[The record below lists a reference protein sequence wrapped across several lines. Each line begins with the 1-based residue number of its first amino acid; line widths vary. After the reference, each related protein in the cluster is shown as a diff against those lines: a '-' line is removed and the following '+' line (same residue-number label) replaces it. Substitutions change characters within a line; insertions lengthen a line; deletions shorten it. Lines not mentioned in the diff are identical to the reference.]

1 MAPRPR
7 SGVQFTFGAP
17 CCFRRS
23 TALAIVVIQPTT
35 STSASGDVAIH
46 GYQLAL
52 SQWVELQHPPS
63 AGALAFG
70 GEDGSTLF
78 VGAIGDEAPAV
89 FSRQN
94 GAFLS
99 VA

>member
-1 MAPRPR
+1 MK
-7 SGVQFTFGAP
+7 FTFGAP
-17 CCFRRS
+17 CRFRRS

-35 STSASGDVAIH
+35 STSASGDVASPTR

-78 VGAIGDEAPAV
+78 VGAIGEEAPAV